1 MNLVKIKI
9 WLLLSIV
16 ISLLFFTYTPVLAD
30 ESSPSAEFNPNVIFW
45 PLSAGKTIDDKLFIL
60 KELKENL
67 KGMIVFG
74 SMQKAEYRINLGT
87 KRLLEVDKLLQE
99 KKVEASLK
107 TLDNANK
114 QFDAALGNIEKTKKN
129 NMQEKIKLSIID
141 RLQKVRQYGK
151 ILQNKGNDDIKQ
163 KLEDVNNKEEKMLN
177 ILF

>member
-1 MNLVKIKI
+1 
-9 WLLLSIV
+9 
-16 ISLLFFTYTPVLAD
+16 
-30 ESSPSAEFNPNVIFW
+30 
-45 PLSAGKTIDDKLFIL
+45 
-60 KELKENL
+60 
-67 KGMIVFG
+67 MIIFG
-74 SMQKAEYRINLGT
+74 SMQKAEYRITLGT
-87 KRLLEVDKLLQE
+87 KRLLEVDKLLQQ
-99 KKVEASLK
+99 KKIEASLK